1 MNSLARRFV
10 SSGFLVWL
18 LVAAIAV
25 IFLYPIRQK
34 IKFGIDLV
42 GGTYITL
49 RVETEKAIDH
59 ELREK
64 LQELESSLK
73 HSDEPL
79 PTGHKFEDGGLTV
92 SFANSDAAVKAMSTL
107 KRDIEGVVAD
117 LDGSNIKMQ
126 FTEKKQNEI
135 NKWAVESDIEVLRTR
150 LNSIGAEEIKVA
162 PQGKK
167 DIIVELPD
175 VADFAKAKEMIG
187 TPAHLEFKLVESI
200 ASNKDALL
208 DEYGGEI
215 PSGLEILPFN
225 QDGHKSYVLV
235 PDYAE
240 VSGRH
245 LKEAKAGIGGQYGT
259 DAVVAFKLTSN
270 GSKKFYKLT
279 SENVGKRLAIILDNK
294 VISAPVIQQ
303 AIRSDG
309 QITGSHSMEEAK
321 ELAML
326 LKSGAFVAPVKFEQE
341 RSVGPSLGHESIK
354 SGVISCSV
362 GLLLLFLF
370 SVIVYK
376 LSGFFAF
383 LALVYNLLLMLF
395 AMSIFKATLTLPG
408 IAGMVLTIG
417 MAVDASI
424 LIYEKIR
431 ELIRH
436 GETVN
441 AAINNGFKDAMAV
454 ILDANITTFIVGA
467 VLFYFGT
474 GPVKGFAVTLML
486 GIIATL
492 IAGLFFLKS
501 LFRAFLMHRN
511 VQKLSI

>member
-107 KRDIEGVVAD
+107 KRDIE
-117 LDGSNIKMQ
+117 
-126 FTEKKQNEI
+126 
-135 NKWAVESDIEVLRTR
+135 VLRTR

-215 PSGLEILPFN
+215 PSGLEILPYN

-354 SGVISCSV
+354 SGVISCLV
-362 GLLLLFLF
+362 GLLLLFFF

-376 LSGFFAF
+376 L
-383 LALVYNLLLMLF
+383 
-395 AMSIFKATLTLPG
+395 
-408 IAGMVLTIG
+408 
-417 MAVDASI
+417 
-424 LIYEKIR
+424 
-431 ELIRH
+431 
-436 GETVN
+436 
-441 AAINNGFKDAMAV
+441 
-454 ILDANITTFIVGA
+454 
-467 VLFYFGT
+467 
-474 GPVKGFAVTLML
+474 
-486 GIIATL
+486 
-492 IAGLFFLKS
+492 
-501 LFRAFLMHRN
+501 
-511 VQKLSI
+511 